1 MQTADNVFKNLFLFI
16 IYLIC
21 FVPGVSNPGLVC
33 YKFIF
38 FFLIGAGI
46 TRILIFN
53 LIHCFVIIEFA
64 VWYFP

>member
-1 MQTADNVFKNLFLFI
+1 VEMQTADNVFKNLFLFI

-38 FFLIGAGI
+38 FF
-46 TRILIFN
+46 FN
-53 LIHCFVIIEFA
+53 WS
-64 VWYFP
+64 WYNPDSDL

>member
-38 FFLIGAGI
+38 FF
-46 TRILIFN
+46 FN
-53 LIHCFVIIEFA
+53 WS
-64 VWYFP
+64 WYNPDSDL